1 MMKKFLAILIL
12 IFTLQTPSQADDIID
27 FQIEGMSIGDSL
39 LDYFSKEEIKQA
51 ENNPALIGDE
61 KFIIIFSPSQSEIYD
76 QVQITYKFKDKKY
89 LIHSLE
95 GKLEFKNNI
104 KGCDKKMKEISN
116 EVKDMFKDVEIT
128 EAVDKIHDGDES
140 GKSTT
145 TGTFFLFKSKD
156 YVDIYCTD
164 WSTEMYEKEGWIDDL
179 TVTLGS
185 SEYRNF
191 LIEFYD

>member
-1 MMKKFLAILIL
+1 MKKLLGILVLVLIL
-12 IFTLQTPSQADDIID
+12 ITPSQADDIRD
-27 FQIEGMSIGDSL
+27 FQIEGMSVGDSL

-51 ENNPALIGDE
+51 ENNSTLMGDE

>member
-1 MMKKFLAILIL
+1 MRIFIAVLIL
-12 IFTLQTPSQADDIID
+12 IFTLQTPSQADDIRD

-51 ENNPALIGDE
+51 ENNSTLMGDE

-164 WSTEMYEKEGWIDDL
+164 WSAEMHEKEGWTDDL

-185 SEYRNF
+185 SEFRNF
-191 LIEFYD
+191 LLEFYN

>member
-1 MMKKFLAILIL
+1 
-12 IFTLQTPSQADDIID
+12 
-27 FQIEGMSIGDSL
+27 MSIGDSL

-61 KFIIIFSPSQSEIYD
+61 KFIIIFSPSQLEIYN
-76 QVQITYKFKDKKY
+76 QVQITYKLKDKKY

-95 GKLEFKNNI
+95 GKLDFKNNI
-104 KGCDKKMKEISN
+104 EDCNKKMKEILYD
-116 EVKDMFKDVEIT
+116 VKDMFKDSEIT
-128 EAVDKIHDGDES
+128 EKVDRIHKGDES

-164 WSTEMYEKEGWIDDL
+164 WSAEMHEKEGWTDDL

-185 SEYRNF
+185 SEFRNF
-191 LIEFYD
+191 LLEFYN

>member
-1 MMKKFLAILIL
+1 MKRLSLYLFLIL
-12 IFTLQTPSQADDIID
+12 FALPTPSQADDIRD

-51 ENNPALIGDE
+51 ENNSTLMGDE

>member
-1 MMKKFLAILIL
+1 MKRLSLYLFLIL
-12 IFTLQTPSQADDIID
+12 FTLPTPSQANDIRD

-51 ENNPALIGDE
+51 ENNSTLMGDE

-128 EAVDKIHDGDES
+128 EAVDKIHDGDEL

>member
-61 KFIIIFSPSQSEIYD
+61 KFIIIFSPSQLEIYN
-76 QVQITYKFKDKKY
+76 QVQITYKLKDKKY

-95 GKLEFKNNI
+95 GKLDFKNNI
-104 KGCDKKMKEISN
+104 EDCNKKMKEILYD
-116 EVKDMFKDVEIT
+116 VKDMFKDSEIT
-128 EAVDKIHDGDES
+128 EKVDRIHKGDES

-164 WSTEMYEKEGWIDDL
+164 WSAEMHEKEGWTDDL

-185 SEYRNF
+185 SEFRNF
-191 LIEFYD
+191 LLEFYN

>member
-1 MMKKFLAILIL
+1 MKRLSLYLFLLLFALP
-12 IFTLQTPSQADDIID
+12 TPSQADDIRD

-51 ENNPALIGDE
+51 ENNSTLMGDE

>member
-61 KFIIIFSPSQSEIYD
+61 KFIIIFSPSQLEIYN
-76 QVQITYKFKDKKY
+76 QVQITYKLKDKKY

-95 GKLEFKNNI
+95 GKLDFKNNI
-104 KGCDKKMKEISN
+104 EDYTKK
-116 EVKDMFKDVEIT
+116 V
-128 EAVDKIHDGDES
+128 G
-140 GKSTT
+140 
-145 TGTFFLFKSKD
+145 
-156 YVDIYCTD
+156 
-164 WSTEMYEKEGWIDDL
+164 
-179 TVTLGS
+179 
-185 SEYRNF
+185 
-191 LIEFYD
+191 

>member
-1 MMKKFLAILIL
+1 MKKLSTYLFLIL
-12 IFTLQTPSQADDIID
+12 FSFSAPSFADDIRD
-27 FQIEGMSIGDSL
+27 FQIEGMSVGDSL

-51 ENNPALIGDE
+51 ENNSTLMGDE

>member
-1 MMKKFLAILIL
+1 MKKLFLYVFLVL
-12 IFTLQTPSQADDIID
+12 FSLQIPSLADDIRD
-27 FQIEGMSIGDSL
+27 FQIQGMSIGDSL

-51 ENNPALIGDE
+51 ENNSTLMGDE